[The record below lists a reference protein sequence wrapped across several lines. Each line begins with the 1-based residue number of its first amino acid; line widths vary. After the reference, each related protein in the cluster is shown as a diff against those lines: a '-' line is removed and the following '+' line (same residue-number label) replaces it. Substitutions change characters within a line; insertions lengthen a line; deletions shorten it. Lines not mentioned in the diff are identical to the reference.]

1 MKDLSKLRK
10 IKLKQFQERINYE
23 FSDITLLN
31 KALTHSSYA
40 NEFKSKK
47 ILYNERLEFLGD
59 SVLGLVISDYIFNK
73 YKNFPEGELTKIRAL
88 TVCEP
93 SLAEISKKLNLGEF
107 MLLGKGEEAT
117 GGRTRISILSDAFEA
132 VIGAIYLD
140 GGMKASKKFI
150 LNNLLETIINAVN
163 GEMLLDY
170 KTELQEI
177 IQQDSNSNIKY
188 NVVKEEGPDHNKKFY
203 VEVSNNGKILGTG
216 KGNSKKEAEQN
227 AAKFALK
234 KVNNK

>member
-1 MKDLSKLRK
+1 MKDLSKTRK
-10 IKLKQFQERINYE
+10 EKLKQFQEKINYE

-93 SLAEISKKLNLGEF
+93 SLAERSKKLNLGKF

-150 LNNLLETIINAVN
+150 LDNLLETIINAVN

-203 VEVSNNGKILGTG
+203 VEVSNNNKVLGTG